1 MHGSMNTKFTFT
13 VLCNLLHSV
22 DVTIILVSSAYNML
36 CESLSVILRD
46 YLYIYIEQH
55 WARTGQNLEE
65 LHALLNPNL
74 TESRALLCSLRILT
88 VFYHVSKT

>member
-1 MHGSMNTKFTFT
+1 MHGSMNTKFTFS
-13 VLCNLLHSV
+13 VLCKSLHSL
-22 DVTIILVSSAYNML
+22 DVTIILVSSAYNVCL
-36 CESLSVILRD
+36 FIILGD